1 MKTRSGGGKQP
12 PPSTTP
18 ITIIDM
24 ELVIDGRSMALRWPS
39 GVPVMDIALVLGD
52 TVPVRIRVDHALT
65 DCTPALAVKQTIGSP
80 DLIMTVT
87 GWTREDDWHA
97 ASWVVN
103 TVPLQEALGIADSVA
118 LVAEVVLVSP
128 DGAQH
133 TSRPIR
139 VTVRRDILPTDYAP
153 PAEVLTD
160 WHALIAAALAAQLP
174 DALHDAGMY
183 VTPTSG
189 TASMSPPGYDQDQTV
204 EWSWARFRFGDD
216 LLIGY
221 RGSVCKVRD
230 VYMWAVLGTTDT
242 TPRWLDIWRRAPGGD
257 WVLAARSSQA
267 VAAGTDV
274 DLYMW
279 GMIGDT
285 DIVIGDEVALHVYG
299 GTPEAPVELPLS
311 IARQMVTAADGRGI
325 ASALDGPITDAT
337 VMPAVM
343 LSCTYQDGVS
353 VGGVNLATRAEV
365 QRLTDYAAAT
375 SKQTYQD
382 ARASEAARDAA
393 QEIAE
398 GLAITMGTVTTGEPG
413 SQATASLTPGSTPGS
428 WQMDMAIPR
437 GDVGAVDTS
446 QAYVW
451 TQPQTYDATV
461 TASRGVRVP
470 LPATAQ
476 EALSYEALVEQQTA
490 DDWRRM
496 NYYMDT
502 LIPSWVTTLIRQIQM
517 ASAYN
522 VSTSNASITEAVYT
536 NDLHDI
542 LITMTPAAG
551 VSLIGRSTGAWKFAN
566 YLGDHNNS
574 DYAAAVVWRIIGSDK
589 ASILL
594 GSTSQGYASST
605 IPAEPC
611 YAHPI
616 HWIDY
621 NHDGADYR
629 YPLLNAVNNY
639 TSRDMAPAWQVT
651 IYPTSYLGSTTSCLI
666 RGTDYGRDI
675 GDQLYMWALVP
686 KITYIAVAMAP
697 RAAADH
703 RNAMNRWE
711 LFVDG
716 NYVMPMTSLF
726 CGSGHTACVTVK
738 AKAHEASSTL
748 QVGLRMGGMRIDA
761 APALG
766 VNDVRSIMGRVVM
779 DGVTAKPVPEVTASA
794 LEVPAAGGEVTLTV
808 SSTLAE
814 AIYVINDTM
823 CGHDPAAVWCSQ
835 STEQVPSGDG
845 QITLTVAPNT
855 TGQPRQVWAFVGH
868 HYAQAAVVKINQLAQ

>member
-1 MKTRSGGGKQP
+1 
-12 PPSTTP
+12 
-18 ITIIDM
+18 M
-24 ELVIDGRSMALRWPS
+24 ELVIDGRSMAVTRPS

-65 DCTPALAVKQTIGSP
+65 DCTPALAVKQTIGSA

-87 GWTREDDWHA
+87 GFTRQDDWQE

-103 TVPLQEALGIADSVA
+103 TVPLQDALGSADSVA
-118 LVAEVVLVSP
+118 LVGEVVLVSP

-139 VTVRRDILPTDYAP
+139 VTVRRDILPADYAP
-153 PAEVLTD
+153 PAEVLAD

-174 DALHDAGMY
+174 DALHNAGMY
-183 VTPTSG
+183 VTPASG

-204 EWSWARFRFGDD
+204 AWSWARFRFGDD
-216 LLIGY
+216 TLVGY
-221 RGSVCKVRD
+221 QGNVCKVRD

-267 VAAGTDV
+267 VASSTDV

-279 GMIGDT
+279 GMIADT

-299 GTPEAPVELPLS
+299 GTLEAPVELPLS

-325 ASALDGPITDAT
+325 ASRLDGPITNAT

-398 GLAITMGTVTTGEPG
+398 GLAITMGTVTTGAPG
-413 SQATASLTPGSTPGS
+413 SQAAATLTPSSTPGS
-428 WQMDMAIPR
+428 WRMDMTIPR

-446 QAYVW
+446 KSYTW
-451 TQPQTYDATV
+451 TQPQVFDATV

-490 DDWRRM
+490 DNWRRM

-502 LIPSWVTTLIRQIQM
+502 LIPSWVTTLVRQMQM
-517 ASAYN
+517 ADAYN
-522 VSTSNASITEAVYT
+522 MGTSNASINEAVYT

-629 YPLLNAVNNY
+629 YPLLNATNNY

-651 IYPTSYLGSTTSCLI
+651 IYPTGYLGSTTSCLI

-697 RAAADH
+697 RAATDH
-703 RNAMNRWE
+703 RNAMNKWE
-711 LFVDG
+711 LFIDG

-726 CGSGHTACVTVK
+726 CGSGHTACITAK

-748 QVGLRMGGMRIDA
+748 QVGLRMGGMRIDS

-779 DGVTAKPVPEVTASA
+779 DGATTKPVPEVTASA
-794 LEVPAAGGEVTLTV
+794 LEVPAAGGEVTLAV
-808 SSTLAE
+808 SSTLSE
-814 AIYVINDTM
+814 AVYILNDTM
-823 CGHDPAAVWCSQ
+823 CGHDPAAVWCTQ
-835 STEQVPSGDG
+835 SSEQIPAGGG
-845 QITLTVAPNT
+845 QITLTVAPNA

-868 HYAQAAVVKINQLAQ
+868 HYAQAAVIKINQLAQ

>member
-1 MKTRSGGGKQP
+1 
-12 PPSTTP
+12 
-18 ITIIDM
+18 
-24 ELVIDGRSMALRWPS
+24 MAVRWPS
-39 GVPVMDIALVLGD
+39 GVPVTDLSLVLGD
-52 TVPVRIRVDHALT
+52 TVPMRIRVDHALT
-65 DCTPALAVKQTIGSP
+65 DCTPALAVKQTIGSA

-87 GWTREDDWHA
+87 EFTRQDDWQE

-103 TVPLQEALGIADSVA
+103 TVPLQEALGNADSVA

-139 VTVRRDILPTDYAP
+139 VTVRRDILPVDYAP
-153 PAEVLTD
+153 PAEVLAD

-183 VTPTSG
+183 VTPASG

-204 EWSWARFRFGDD
+204 AWSWARFKFGDD
-216 LLIGY
+216 TLVGY
-221 RGSVCKVRD
+221 QGNVCKVRD

-267 VAAGTDV
+267 VASSTDV

-285 DIVIGDEVALHVYG
+285 EIVIGDEVALHVYG

-365 QRLTDYAAAT
+365 QRLTNYAAAT

-428 WQMDMAIPR
+428 WRMDMTIPR
-437 GDVGAVDTS
+437 GDVGDVDTS
-446 QAYVW
+446 KSYTW
-451 TQPQTYDATV
+451 TQPQIFDAMIN
-461 TASRGVRVP
+461 ANGGVRVP

-490 DDWRRM
+490 DDWRRA
-496 NYYMDT
+496 NYYMET
-502 LIPSWVTTLIRQIQM
+502 LIPSWVTTLVRQMQM
-517 ASAYN
+517 SDAYN
-522 VSTSNASITEAVYT
+522 VVTANASSKEAVYT
-536 NDLHDI
+536 NDLHDF
-542 LITMTPAAG
+542 LITMTPASG
-551 VSLIGRSTGAWKFAN
+551 ISLLGRSTGAWKFAN
-566 YLGDHNNS
+566 YMGDHNNS
-574 DYAAAVVWRIIGSDK
+574 AYAAAVVWRIIGSDK

-594 GSTSQGYASST
+594 GSTSQGYSST
-605 IPAEPC
+605 TNPAAAC

-621 NHDGADYR
+621 NHAGADYR
-629 YPLLNAVNNY
+629 YPLLHVTNNY

-651 IYPTSYLGSTTSCLI
+651 TYPAGYLGSTTSCLI
-666 RGTDYGRDI
+666 RGTDYGRDV

-686 KITYIAVAMAP
+686 KITYVAVAMAP
-697 RAAADH
+697 RVAGDH
-703 RNAMNRWE
+703 QNVMNRWE
-711 LFVDG
+711 LFIDG

-726 CGSGHTACVTVK
+726 CGSGHTACVTAK
-738 AKAHEASSTL
+738 AKAHEVSSTM

-779 DGVTAKPVPEVTASA
+779 DGVTAKPMPAVTASA
-794 LEVPAAGGEVTLTV
+794 LDVPAEGGEVTLTV
-808 SSTLAE
+808 SSTLSE
-814 AIYVINDTM
+814 AVYILNDTM
-823 CGHDPAAVWCSQ
+823 CGHDPAAVWCMQ
-835 STEQVPSGDG
+835 SSEQTPAGGG
-845 QITLTVAPNT
+845 QITLTLAPNT